1 MCHRCALALTGL
13 GALALAVTRAAG
25 TRTASEALSA
35 MVITVA
41 VAVPLVLASVLAL
54 VIMRV
59 RRERLTYR
67 PDPGIAR
74 ARVVRVEIVATHRT
88 PAEGTVRPVGM
99 LGGPDQLALPA
110 ASPDC
115 SPLLSGGSA
124 RSPEGT

>member
-1 MCHRCALALTGL
+1 MCHRC
-13 GALALAVTRAAG
+13 ALALAVTRAAG
-25 TRTASEALSA
+25 TRTVSEALSA
-35 MVITVA
+35 MVATVA
-41 VAVPLVLASVLAL
+41 VAVPLVLAGVLAL
-54 VIMRV
+54 VLMRV
-59 RRERLTYR
+59 RRGARLTYR

-88 PAEGTVRPVGM
+88 PAEGAVRPVGM

>member
-1 MCHRCALALTGL
+1 MCHRCALALIGL

-35 MVITVA
+35 MVITAA
-41 VAVPLVLASVLAL
+41 VAVPLVLAGVLAL

-74 ARVVRVEIVATHRT
+74 ARIVRV
-88 PAEGTVRPVGM
+88 EGTVRPVGA
-99 LGGPDQLALPA
+99 LGGPCRLMLPVVP
-110 ASPDC
+110 SDR
-115 SPLLSGGSA
+115 SPLLSGGPG
-124 RSPEGT
+124 RPPEGV